1 MMVTTS
7 WSTKKTSPFA
17 LTFCFL
23 SISPLKAV
31 CLCSSKIAL
40 TCLQAIL
47 TCSADP
53 SSLSKKNIQ
62 VQIRPALLQPKGS
75 EKSMPQLCGSLGP
88 CLRPGGL
95 APFIVLKKG
104 NYNVNVSQQESDP
117 GRRSRW
123 EGGGRQGLMES
134 GESLWVNSKLRLGSV
149 SNPKQEKQW
158 RKKKFTTEY
167 GWID

>member
-123 EGGGRQGLMES
+123 EGGGVKGWWRAGSHCELTANCVWGAFQIQNKRSSE
-134 GESLWVNSKLRLGSV
+134 EKKNSPQNMDG
-149 SNPKQEKQW
+149 
-158 RKKKFTTEY
+158 
-167 GWID
+167 